1 MSKEIK
7 RQIDE
12 LNLEMEQMIEPST
25 FVLNPKIIV
34 LMNKI
39 NELQRQCK
47 HNFNNGICEFCYME
61 EK

>member
-12 LNLEMEQMIEPST
+12 LNLEMEQMIEPDT
-25 FVLNPKIIV
+25 FILNPKIVV
-34 LMNKI
+34 LMDKI
-39 NELQRQCK
+39 NKLQRQCK
-47 HNFNNGICEFCYME
+47 HNFKNGTCEFCYME